1 MKKIFERIPS
11 VIVAVLAVGSVILV
25 LTAGLIGTSSS
36 DALVGAESTKNV
48 TLVQNGVVA
57 DLTFTPTVVGRSEI
71 HAIFTPPGG
80 ALQPVVSVV
89 VRISLPAA
97 SIPSIPVKM
106 VSIGA
111 NHWKGV
117 VQVPSAGDWTIEV
130 VVKPTAN
137 EQISF
142 STVVKIKK

>member
-11 VIVAVLAVGSVILV
+11 AIVAVLAVGGVVLV
-25 LTAGLIGTSSS
+25 LTAGLIATSSS
-36 DALVGAESTKNV
+36 DAFVGATSTKNI
-48 TLVQNGVVA
+48 TLVQDGVVA

-71 HAIFTPPGG
+71 HALFTPPGG

-89 VRISLPAA
+89 VRISLPVA
-97 SIPSIPVKM
+97 SIPSIPVQM
-106 VSIGA
+106 ESIGA

-117 VQVPSAGDWTIEV
+117 VQVPSAGDWTMEV
-130 VVKPTAN
+130 LVEPTAN

>member
-11 VIVAVLAVGSVILV
+11 AIVAVLAVGSVVLV

-36 DALVGAESTKNV
+36 DALVGAESTKNI
-48 TLVQNGVVA
+48 TLVQSGIVA

-71 HAIFTPPGG
+71 HALFTPPGG

-89 VRISLPAA
+89 VQISLPAA
-97 SIPSIPVKM
+97 SIPSILVQM
-106 VSIGA
+106 ESIGA
-111 NHWKGV
+111 NHWKSV
-117 VQVPSAGDWTIEV
+117 VQVPSAGDWTMEV
-130 VVKPTAN
+130 LVEPTAN

>member
-1 MKKIFERIPS
+1 MKKIFGRIP
-11 VIVAVLAVGSVILV
+11 VVVVAVLAVGSVIVV

-36 DALVGAESTKNV
+36 DALVGAESTKNI
-48 TLVQNGVVA
+48 TLVQDGVVA

-71 HAIFTPPGG
+71 HALFTPPGG

-89 VRISLPAA
+89 VRISLPVA
-97 SIPSIPVKM
+97 SIPSIPVQM
-106 VSIGA
+106 ESIGT

-117 VQVPSAGDWTIEV
+117 VQVPSAGDWTMEV
-130 VVKPTAN
+130 LVKPTAN

>member
-11 VIVAVLAVGSVILV
+11 AIVAVLAVGGVIV
-25 LTAGLIGTSSS
+25 ALTAGLIGISSS

-48 TLVQNGVVA
+48 TLVQDGVVA

-71 HAIFTPPGG
+71 HALFTPPGG

-89 VRISLPAA
+89 VRILLPVA
-97 SIPSIPVKM
+97 SIPSIPVQM
-106 VSIGA
+106 ESIGA

-117 VQVPSAGDWTIEV
+117 VQVPSAGDWTMEV
-130 VVKPTAN
+130 LVEPTAN

>member
-1 MKKIFERIPS
+1 MKKKFGRIL
-11 VIVAVLAVGSVILV
+11 VGVVAVLVVAGVVLV
-25 LTAGLIGTSSS
+25 LTAGLVGTSSS
-36 DALVGAESTKNV
+36 DPSEGATSTKSV

-57 DLTFTPTVVGRSEI
+57 DLSFTPTVVGRSEI
-71 HAIFTPPGG
+71 HALFTPPGG

-97 SIPSIPVKM
+97 SIPSIPVQM
-106 VSIGA
+106 MSMGA
-111 NHWKGV
+111 NHWTGV
-117 VQVPSAGDWTIEV
+117 VQVPYAGDWTMEV
-130 VVKPTAN
+130 LVKPTAN

>member
-11 VIVAVLAVGSVILV
+11 VIIAVLAVGGVIV
-25 LTAGLIGTSSS
+25 ALTAGLIGTSSS

-48 TLVQNGVVA
+48 TLVQDGVVA

-71 HAIFTPPGG
+71 HALFTPPGG

-97 SIPSIPVKM
+97 SIPSIPVQM
-106 VSIGA
+106 ESIGA

-117 VQVPSAGDWTIEV
+117 VQVPSAGDWTMEV
-130 VVKPTAN
+130 LVEPTAN

>member
-11 VIVAVLAVGSVILV
+11 VIVAVLAVGSVMLV

-48 TLVQNGVVA
+48 TLVQDGVVA
-57 DLTFTPTVVGRSEI
+57 DLTFTPSVVGRSEI
-71 HAIFTPPGG
+71 HALFTPSGG

-111 NHWKGV
+111 NHWMGV
-117 VQVPSAGDWTIEV
+117 VQVPSAGDWTMEV
-130 VVKPTAN
+130 LVKPTAN

>member
-11 VIVAVLAVGSVILV
+11 AIVAVLAVGGVIV
-25 LTAGLIGTSSS
+25 ALTAGLIGTSSS

-48 TLVQNGVVA
+48 TLVQDGVVA

-71 HAIFTPPGG
+71 HALFTPPGG

-89 VRISLPAA
+89 VRISLPVA
-97 SIPSIPVKM
+97 SIPSIPVQM
-106 VSIGA
+106 ESIGA

-117 VQVPSAGDWTIEV
+117 VQVPSAGDWTMEV
-130 VVKPTAN
+130 LVEPTAN

>member
-11 VIVAVLAVGSVILV
+11 AIVAVLAVGGVIV
-25 LTAGLIGTSSS
+25 ALTAGLIGISSS
-36 DALVGAESTKNV
+36 DALVGAESTKTV
-48 TLVQNGVVA
+48 TLVQDGVVA

-71 HAIFTPPGG
+71 HALFTPPGG
-80 ALQPVVSVV
+80 ALQRVVSVV

-111 NHWKGV
+111 NHWMGV
-117 VQVPSAGDWTIEV
+117 VQVPSAGDWTMEV
-130 VVKPTAN
+130 LVEPTAN

>member
-11 VIVAVLAVGSVILV
+11 VIIAVLAVGGVVLV

-36 DALVGAESTKNV
+36 DAFVGAASTKSV

-71 HAIFTPPGG
+71 HALFTPPGG

-89 VRISLPAA
+89 VRISLPVA
-97 SIPSIPVKM
+97 SIPSIPVQM
-106 VSIGA
+106 ESIGA

-117 VQVPSAGDWTIEV
+117 VQVPSAGDWTMEV
-130 VVKPTAN
+130 LVEPTAN

>member
-11 VIVAVLAVGSVILV
+11 AIVAVLAVGGVIV
-25 LTAGLIGTSSS
+25 ALTAGLIGISSS

-48 TLVQNGVVA
+48 TLVQDGVVA

-71 HAIFTPPGG
+71 HALFTPPGG

-111 NHWKGV
+111 NHWMGV
-117 VQVPSAGDWTIEV
+117 VQVPSAGDWTMEV
-130 VVKPTAN
+130 LVEPTAN

>member
-1 MKKIFERIPS
+1 MKKIFGRIPS
-11 VIVAVLAVGSVILV
+11 AIVAVLAVGSVIVV

-36 DALVGAESTKNV
+36 DAFVGATSTKNV

-71 HAIFTPPGG
+71 HALFTPPGG

-89 VRISLPAA
+89 VRISLPVA
-97 SIPSIPVKM
+97 SIPSIPVQM
-106 VSIGA
+106 ESIGA

-117 VQVPSAGDWTIEV
+117 VQVPSAGDWTMEV
-130 VVKPTAN
+130 LVEPTAN

>member
-1 MKKIFERIPS
+1 MKKKFERIPS
-11 VIVAVLAVGSVILV
+11 AIVAVLAVGGVIV
-25 LTAGLIGTSSS
+25 ALTAGLIGISSS

-48 TLVQNGVVA
+48 TLVQDGVVA

-71 HAIFTPPGG
+71 HALFTPPGG

-111 NHWKGV
+111 NHWMGV
-117 VQVPSAGDWTIEV
+117 VQVPSAGDWTMEV
-130 VVKPTAN
+130 LVEPTAN

>member
-11 VIVAVLAVGSVILV
+11 AIVAVSAVGGVIVA
-25 LTAGLIGTSSS
+25 LTAGLIGISSS

-48 TLVQNGVVA
+48 TLVQDGVVA

-71 HAIFTPPGG
+71 HALFTPPGG

-111 NHWKGV
+111 NHWMGV
-117 VQVPSAGDWTIEV
+117 VQVPSAGDWTMEV
-130 VVKPTAN
+130 LVEPTAN

>member
-11 VIVAVLAVGSVILV
+11 AIVAVLAVGSVIVV

-48 TLVQNGVVA
+48 TLVQDGVVA

-71 HAIFTPPGG
+71 HALFTPPGG

-97 SIPSIPVKM
+97 SIPSILVQM
-106 VSIGA
+106 ESIGA

-117 VQVPSAGDWTIEV
+117 VQVPSAGDWTMEV
-130 VVKPTAN
+130 LVEPTAN

>member
-1 MKKIFERIPS
+1 MKKIFGRIP
-11 VIVAVLAVGSVILV
+11 VVVVAVLAVGGVVLV
-25 LTAGLIGTSSS
+25 LTAGLVGTSSS
-36 DALVGAESTKNV
+36 DALVGATSTKSV
-48 TLVQNGVVA
+48 TLVQDGVVA

-71 HAIFTPPGG
+71 HALFTPPGG

-89 VRISLPAA
+89 VRILLPVA
-97 SIPSIPVKM
+97 SIPSIPVQM
-106 VSIGA
+106 ESIGA

-117 VQVPSAGDWTIEV
+117 VQVPSAGDWTMEV
-130 VVKPTAN
+130 LVEPTAN

>member
-11 VIVAVLAVGSVILV
+11 AIVAVLAVGGVIV
-25 LTAGLIGTSSS
+25 ALTAGLIGTSSS

-48 TLVQNGVVA
+48 TLVQDGVVA

-71 HAIFTPPGG
+71 HALFTPPGG

-97 SIPSIPVKM
+97 SIPSIPVQM
-106 VSIGA
+106 ESIGA

-117 VQVPSAGDWTIEV
+117 VQVPSAGDWTMEV
-130 VVKPTAN
+130 LVEPTAN

>member
-11 VIVAVLAVGSVILV
+11 AIVAVLAVGGVIV
-25 LTAGLIGTSSS
+25 ALTAGLIGTSSS
-36 DALVGAESTKNV
+36 DAFVGAASTKSV
-48 TLVQNGVVA
+48 TLVQDGVVA

-71 HAIFTPPGG
+71 HALFTPPGG
-80 ALQPVVSVV
+80 ALQPVVAVV
-89 VRISLPAA
+89 VQISLPVA
-97 SIPSIPVKM
+97 SIPSIPVQM
-106 VSIGA
+106 ESIGA

-117 VQVPSAGDWTIEV
+117 VQVPSAGDWTMEV
-130 VVKPTAN
+130 LVEPTAN

>member
-11 VIVAVLAVGSVILV
+11 AIVAVLAVGGVIV
-25 LTAGLIGTSSS
+25 ALTAGLIGTSSS

-48 TLVQNGVVA
+48 TLVQDGVVA

-71 HAIFTPPGG
+71 HALFTPPGG
-80 ALQPVVSVV
+80 ALQRVVSVV

-111 NHWKGV
+111 NHWMGV
-117 VQVPSAGDWTIEV
+117 VQVPSAGDWTMEV
-130 VVKPTAN
+130 LVEPTAN

>member
-11 VIVAVLAVGSVILV
+11 AIVAVLAVGGVIV
-25 LTAGLIGTSSS
+25 ALTAGLIGISSS

-48 TLVQNGVVA
+48 TLVQDGVVA

-71 HAIFTPPGG
+71 HALFTPPGG

-89 VRISLPAA
+89 VQISLPAA
-97 SIPSIPVKM
+97 SIPSILVQM
-106 VSIGA
+106 ESIGA

-117 VQVPSAGDWTIEV
+117 VQVPSAGDWTMEV
-130 VVKPTAN
+130 LVEPTAN

>member
-11 VIVAVLAVGSVILV
+11 AIVAVLAVGGVIV
-25 LTAGLIGTSSS
+25 ALTAGLIGISSS

-48 TLVQNGVVA
+48 TLVQDGVVA

-71 HAIFTPPGG
+71 HALFTPPGG

-97 SIPSIPVKM
+97 SIPSIPVQM
-106 VSIGA
+106 ESIGA

-117 VQVPSAGDWTIEV
+117 VQVPSAGDWTMEV
-130 VVKPTAN
+130 LVEPTAN

>member
-1 MKKIFERIPS
+1 MKKIFGRIP
-11 VIVAVLAVGSVILV
+11 VVVVAVLAVGGVVLV
-25 LTAGLIGTSSS
+25 LTAGLVGTSSS
-36 DALVGAESTKNV
+36 DALVGATSTKSV
-48 TLVQNGVVA
+48 TLVQDGVVA

-71 HAIFTPPGG
+71 HALFTPPGG

-111 NHWKGV
+111 NHWMGV
-117 VQVPSAGDWTIEV
+117 VQVPSAGDWTMEV
-130 VVKPTAN
+130 LVEPTAN

>member
-1 MKKIFERIPS
+1 MLAVGG
-11 VIVAVLAVGSVILV
+11 VIVA
-25 LTAGLIGTSSS
+25 LTAGLIGISSS

-48 TLVQNGVVA
+48 TLVQDGVVA

-71 HAIFTPPGG
+71 HALFTPPGG

-89 VRISLPAA
+89 VRISLPVA
-97 SIPSIPVKM
+97 SIPSIPVQM
-106 VSIGA
+106 ESIGA

-117 VQVPSAGDWTIEV
+117 VQVPSAGDWTMEV
-130 VVKPTAN
+130 LVEPTAN

>member
-11 VIVAVLAVGSVILV
+11 AIVAVLAVGGVIV
-25 LTAGLIGTSSS
+25 ALTAGLIGISSS

-48 TLVQNGVVA
+48 TLVQDGVVA
-57 DLTFTPTVVGRSEI
+57 DLTFTPTAVGRSEI
-71 HAIFTPPGG
+71 HALFTPPGG

-89 VRISLPAA
+89 VRISLPGA

-111 NHWKGV
+111 NHWMGV
-117 VQVPSAGDWTIEV
+117 VQVPSAGDWTMEV
-130 VVKPTAN
+130 LVEPTAN

>member
-11 VIVAVLAVGSVILV
+11 AIVAVLAVGGVIV
-25 LTAGLIGTSSS
+25 ALTAGLIGTSSS

-48 TLVQNGVVA
+48 TLVQDGVVA

-71 HAIFTPPGG
+71 HALFTPPGG

-111 NHWKGV
+111 NHWMGV
-117 VQVPSAGDWTIEV
+117 VQVPSAGDWTMEV
-130 VVKPTAN
+130 LVEPTAN
-137 EQISF
+137 KQISF

>member
-11 VIVAVLAVGSVILV
+11 AIVAVLAVGSVIVV

-36 DALVGAESTKNV
+36 DAFVGATSTKNV
-48 TLVQNGVVA
+48 TLVQDGVVA

-71 HAIFTPPGG
+71 HALFTPPGG

-89 VRISLPAA
+89 VRISLPVA
-97 SIPSIPVKM
+97 SIPSIPVQM
-106 VSIGA
+106 ESIGA

-117 VQVPSAGDWTIEV
+117 VQVPSAGDWTMEV
-130 VVKPTAN
+130 LVEPTAN

>member
-1 MKKIFERIPS
+1 MKKIFGRIP
-11 VIVAVLAVGSVILV
+11 VVVVAVLAVGGVVLV
-25 LTAGLIGTSSS
+25 LTAGLVGTSSS
-36 DALVGAESTKNV
+36 DALVGATSTKSV
-48 TLVQNGVVA
+48 TLVQDGVVA

-71 HAIFTPPGG
+71 HALFTPPGG
-80 ALQPVVSVV
+80 ALQPVVGVV
-89 VRISLPAA
+89 VRLSLPAA
-97 SIPSIPVKM
+97 SIPSILVQM

-117 VQVPSAGDWTIEV
+117 VQVPSAGDWTMEV
-130 VVKPTAN
+130 VVEPTAN

>member
-1 MKKIFERIPS
+1 MKKIFGRIP
-11 VIVAVLAVGSVILV
+11 VVVVAVLAVGGVVLV
-25 LTAGLIGTSSS
+25 LTAGLVGTSSS
-36 DALVGAESTKNV
+36 DALVGATSTKSV

-71 HAIFTPPGG
+71 HALFTPPGG
-80 ALQPVVSVV
+80 ALQPVVGVV
-89 VRISLPAA
+89 VRLSLPAA
-97 SIPSIPVKM
+97 SIPSIPVQM

-111 NHWKGV
+111 NHWTGV
-117 VQVPSAGDWTIEV
+117 VQVPSAGDWTMV
-130 VVKPTAN
+130 VVVEPTAN

>member
-11 VIVAVLAVGSVILV
+11 AIVAVLAVGGVIV
-25 LTAGLIGTSSS
+25 ALTAGLIGTSSS

-48 TLVQNGVVA
+48 TLVQDGVVA

-71 HAIFTPPGG
+71 HALFTPPGG

-97 SIPSIPVKM
+97 SIPSIPVQM
-106 VSIGA
+106 ESIGA

-117 VQVPSAGDWTIEV
+117 VQVPSAGDWTMEV
-130 VVKPTAN
+130 LVKPTAN

>member
-11 VIVAVLAVGSVILV
+11 AIVAVLAVGGVIV
-25 LTAGLIGTSSS
+25 ALTAGLIGISSS

-48 TLVQNGVVA
+48 TLVQDGVVA

-71 HAIFTPPGG
+71 HALFTPPGG

-89 VRISLPAA
+89 VRISLPVA
-97 SIPSIPVKM
+97 SIPSIPVQM
-106 VSIGA
+106 ESIGA

-117 VQVPSAGDWTIEV
+117 VQVPSAGDWTMEV
-130 VVKPTAN
+130 LVEPTAN

>member
-11 VIVAVLAVGSVILV
+11 AIVAVLAVGGVIV
-25 LTAGLIGTSSS
+25 ALTAGLIGTSSS
-36 DALVGAESTKNV
+36 DALVGAESTKTV
-48 TLVQNGVVA
+48 TLVQDGVVA

-71 HAIFTPPGG
+71 HALFTPPGG
-80 ALQPVVSVV
+80 ALQRVVSVV

-111 NHWKGV
+111 NHWMGV
-117 VQVPSAGDWTIEV
+117 VQVPSAGDWTMEV
-130 VVKPTAN
+130 LVEPTAN

>member
-11 VIVAVLAVGSVILV
+11 VIIAVLAVGGVIV
-25 LTAGLIGTSSS
+25 ALTAGLIGTSSS

-48 TLVQNGVVA
+48 TLVQDGVVA

-71 HAIFTPPGG
+71 HALFTPPGG

-97 SIPSIPVKM
+97 SIPSIPVQM
-106 VSIGA
+106 ESIGA
-111 NHWKGV
+111 NHWIGV
-117 VQVPSAGDWTIEV
+117 VQVPSAGDWTMEV
-130 VVKPTAN
+130 LVEPTAN

>member
-1 MKKIFERIPS
+1 MKKMFGRIPVV
-11 VIVAVLAVGSVILV
+11 VIAVLAVGGVVLV
-25 LTAGLIGTSSS
+25 LTAGLVGTSSS
-36 DALVGAESTKNV
+36 DALVGATSTKSV

-71 HAIFTPPGG
+71 HALFTPPGG
-80 ALQPVVSVV
+80 ALQPVVSVD
-89 VRISLPAA
+89 VRISLPAV

-111 NHWKGV
+111 NHWLGV
-117 VQVPSAGDWTIEV
+117 VQVPSAGDWTMEV
-130 VVKPTAN
+130 LVEPTAN

>member
-1 MKKIFERIPS
+1 MKKMFGRIPVV
-11 VIVAVLAVGSVILV
+11 VIAVLAVGGVILA
-25 LTAGLIGTSSS
+25 LTAGLIRTSSS
-36 DALVGAESTKNV
+36 DALVGATSTKSV

-71 HAIFTPPGG
+71 HALFTPPGG
-80 ALQPVVSVV
+80 ALQPVVSVD
-89 VRISLPAA
+89 VRISLPAV

-111 NHWKGV
+111 NHWLGV
-117 VQVPSAGDWTIEV
+117 VQVPSAGDWTMEV
-130 VVKPTAN
+130 LVEPTAN

>member
-11 VIVAVLAVGSVILV
+11 VIVAVLAVGGVVLV

-71 HAIFTPPGG
+71 HAIFTPPV
-80 ALQPVVSVV
+80 AHCSQLCRWSCESRYQQRVFL
-89 VRISLPAA
+89 R
-97 SIPSIPVKM
+97 
-106 VSIGA
+106 
-111 NHWKGV
+111 
-117 VQVPSAGDWTIEV
+117 
-130 VVKPTAN
+130 
-137 EQISF
+137 F
-142 STVVKIKK
+142 R

>member
-11 VIVAVLAVGSVILV
+11 AIVAVLAVGGVIV
-25 LTAGLIGTSSS
+25 ALTAGLIGTSSS

-48 TLVQNGVVA
+48 TLVQDGVVA

-71 HAIFTPPGG
+71 HALFTPPGG

-89 VRISLPAA
+89 VRISLPVA

-111 NHWKGV
+111 NHWMGV
-117 VQVPSAGDWTIEV
+117 VQVPSAGDWTMEV
-130 VVKPTAN
+130 LVEPTAN

>member
-11 VIVAVLAVGSVILV
+11 VIIAVLAVGGVVLV

-36 DALVGAESTKNV
+36 DAFVGAASTKNV
-48 TLVQNGVVA
+48 TLVQDGVVA

-71 HAIFTPPGG
+71 HALFTPPGG

-89 VRISLPAA
+89 VRISLPVA

-111 NHWKGV
+111 NHWMGV
-117 VQVPSAGDWTIEV
+117 VQVPSAGDWTMEV
-130 VVKPTAN
+130 LVEPTAN

>member
-11 VIVAVLAVGSVILV
+11 AIVAVLAVGGVIV
-25 LTAGLIGTSSS
+25 ALTAGLIGISSS

-48 TLVQNGVVA
+48 TLVQDGVVA

-71 HAIFTPPGG
+71 HALFTPPGG

-89 VRISLPAA
+89 VRISLPVA

-111 NHWKGV
+111 NHWMGV
-117 VQVPSAGDWTIEV
+117 VQVPSAGDWTMEV
-130 VVKPTAN
+130 LVEPTAN